1 MMRDEWCDLCFA
13 LSPDEDNSK
22 KAGNLNS
29 MIWRLQMHA
38 VVEKTEDGNEVLK
51 ISYNDA
57 FWKESV
63 GRNAGRKPTVE
74 PTRVT
79 CGEARSMRYALGAR
93 EAASRLHMPLS
104 TFYRKL
110 NELMYAD
117 DDDPFNSF

>member
-1 MMRDEWCDLCFA
+1 MRDEWCDLCFA
-13 LSPDEDNSK
+13 LSPDEDNSN

-63 GRNAGRKPTVE
+63 GRNAGRKPIVE

-79 CGEARSMRYALGAR
+79 CGETLESSVIISSMESL
-93 EAASRLHMPLS
+93 
-104 TFYRKL
+104 KL
-110 NELMYAD
+110 
-117 DDDPFNSF
+117 